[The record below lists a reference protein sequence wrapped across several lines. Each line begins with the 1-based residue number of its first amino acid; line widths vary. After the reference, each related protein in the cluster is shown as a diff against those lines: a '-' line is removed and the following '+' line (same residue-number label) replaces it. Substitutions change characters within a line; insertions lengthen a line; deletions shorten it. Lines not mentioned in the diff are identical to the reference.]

1 MDLHLEGPGLARDLL
16 QQPRLQLHLHN
27 QVRSGAGWCC
37 LVLRRNWHLGV
48 LLQQGARRQGQVL
61 ESHSWLQLEG
71 LDGDG
76 SVVDD
81 GGGGG
86 LGTGGGGAPGE
97 ALEEAGGGE
106 GAGGVEELHHVRLA
120 GDEGDT

>member
-1 MDLHLEGPGLARDLL
+1 VDLHLEGPGLAGDLL
-16 QQPRLQLHLHN
+16 QQPRLQLHL
-27 QVRSGAGWCC
+27 GW
-37 LVLRRNWHLGV
+37 
-48 LLQQGARRQGQVL
+48 LLQQGARRQRQVL

-71 LDGDG
+71 LDGDR

-86 LGTGGGGAPGE
+86 LGAGRGGGPGK
-97 ALEEAGGGE
+97 ALEEVGGGE